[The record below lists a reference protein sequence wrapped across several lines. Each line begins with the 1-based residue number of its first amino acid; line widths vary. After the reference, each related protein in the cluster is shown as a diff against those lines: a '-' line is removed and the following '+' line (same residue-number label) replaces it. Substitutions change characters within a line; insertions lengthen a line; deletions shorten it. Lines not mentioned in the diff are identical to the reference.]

1 MKDYKLLLVGL
12 ISLLVA
18 IFIALLTWLW
28 TSNHKNTDPL
38 PIMTN
43 EKQPAS
49 AANEENTDTSSDSTL
64 SIRAEQS
71 LQVPIDD
78 VIVSFESRYP
88 HIQVLANY
96 IPANTLLTI
105 SNDERS
111 DLISDTDIIIANN
124 ELSKERLSP
133 LQEKLKATQHSS
145 NQNQT
150 GANSV
155 NSNTDD
161 DKTDNDDITPNSTN
175 KEARTLTSFNYALK
189 DNQALEGVVLT
200 DNPVAVSFRNFLLS
214 SAGQTILEKYEYYN
228 INGYENSVNDLFEPS
243 SQASKA
249 SGNNPVNVADALGN
263 SESQ

>member
-38 PIMTN
+38 PIITS
-43 EKQPAS
+43 ETQPAP
-49 AANEENTDTSSDSTL
+49 AANEESTDTSPDSTL

-175 KEARTLTSFNYALK
+175 KEARTLTS
-189 DNQALEGVVLT
+189 
-200 DNPVAVSFRNFLLS
+200 
-214 SAGQTILEKYEYYN
+214 
-228 INGYENSVNDLFEPS
+228 
-243 SQASKA
+243 
-249 SGNNPVNVADALGN
+249 
-263 SESQ
+263 

>member
-18 IFIALLTWLW
+18 IFIALFTWLW

-38 PIMTN
+38 PIMTS
-43 EKQPAS
+43 ETQPAP
-49 AANEENTDTSSDSTL
+49 AANEESTDTSPVSTL

-133 LQEKLKATQHSS
+133 LQDKLKATQHSS

-150 GANSV
+150 GTSSV
-155 NSNTDD
+155 NSNTDN
-161 DKTDNDDITPNSTN
+161 DNITANSAN

-189 DNQALEGVVLT
+189 DDQALEGVVLT

>member
-18 IFIALLTWLW
+18 IFIALFTWLW

-38 PIMTN
+38 PIMTS
-43 EKQPAS
+43 EKQPAP
-49 AANEENTDTSSDSTL
+49 ATNEESTDTSPESTL

-111 DLISDTDIIIANN
+111 DLMSDTDIIIANN

-133 LQEKLKATQHSS
+133 LQDKLKATQHS
-145 NQNQT
+145 QNQT
-150 GANSV
+150 STDSV
-155 NSNTDD
+155 NSDTDD
-161 DKTDNDDITPNSTN
+161 DKTVNDDITANSTN

>member
-38 PIMTN
+38 PIITS
-43 EKQPAS
+43 ETQPAP
-49 AANEENTDTSSDSTL
+49 AANEESTDTSPDSTL